1 MFPLTWSSLPGAWR
15 GGEPACPAPGTWWWG
30 ACSRGEGWEWRGT
43 HGARRVMPHARAPPA
58 PQRTPLPGRLFPPGG
73 ATPGCSPS
81 VRRVSPATLA
91 QRPCGSRPVAALG
104 APRAAPGHSGC
115 CLAQRARPSWLG
127 ASGSPPSAT
136 RSPRPPLP
144 AQASAALSASRRP
157 CTRPGRPGPRKHPAA
172 LKQGPFVWTFC
183 VQAFIAAPGGERG
196 RVHAAETVRSVG
208 LCRSLR
214 VMEACPGQGH
224 APLSCGAG
232 RPGARGGPSR
242 SSSSVA
248 VVTVPLSSSG
258 WLRAEQGSRG
268 TSRLPSRQPVKC
280 VPTPHVCRRGRSE

>member
-1 MFPLTWSSLPGAWR
+1 MHR
-15 GGEPACPAPGTWWWG
+15 
-30 ACSRGEGWEWRGT
+30 
-43 HGARRVMPHARAPPA
+43 
-58 PQRTPLPGRLFPPGG
+58 FPPPFLYSKL
-73 ATPGCSPS
+73 APCSLVCIYNDS
-81 VRRVSPATLA
+81 INLL
-91 QRPCGSRPVAALG
+91 PVAF
-104 APRAAPGHSGC
+104 HYNFN
-115 CLAQRARPSWLG
+115 CLKS
-127 ASGSPPSAT
+127 T
-136 RSPRPPLP
+136 
-144 AQASAALSASRRP
+144 LSLEFLY
-157 CTRPGRPGPRKHPAA
+157 TLLQIK
-172 LKQGPFVWTFC
+172 LVFC

-232 RPGARGGPSR
+232 HPGARGGPSR